1 MARGSHGPFGH
12 TSYPDVC
19 LKRQDRY
26 ENFREDISSS
36 KFNTKTLYIPLITS
50 LPTNYY
56 YYYYY
61 YYYTGFP
68 GGGGS
73 TNITSTCTTSGSSS
87 SSSSSSSRVVVVVV
101 VVATTPWIIVT
112 PEQLTV
118 SLSQTTNF

>member
-50 LPTNYY
+50 LPTNY

-118 SLSQTTNF
+118 SISQTTNF